1 MTEEIKIVIILKGNR
16 GSVGIQSPDCDPLFT
31 TFEGD
36 LRAALEKV
44 PGLVEEANRRWD
56 QSPKYPKCQTTLPE
70 ASQAAAAPARPA
82 GAPRQNRTQP
92 AMF

>member
-1 MTEEIKIVIILKGNR
+1 MTEEVKIVLILKGNR
-16 GSVGIQSPDCDPLFT
+16 GSLGIQSPDCDPVFA

-44 PGLVEEANRRWD
+44 PGLVEEANRKWD
-56 QSPKYPKCQTTLPE
+56 QNPKYPKCQTALP
-70 ASQAAAAPARPA
+70 QTPQPVTPARPA
-82 GAPRQNRTQP
+82 AAPHQNRTQP